1 MGGDEVPGC
10 HLPLAVH
17 PHQRA
22 VGLLALERDRPQ
34 PAMAV
39 PGQEPES
46 DHRQNP
52 RSMMI
57 VGGDSEEPKKMIGE
71 LGTAGLGVQVK
82 R

>member
-1 MGGDEVPGC
+1 
-10 HLPLAVH
+10 
-17 PHQRA
+17 
-22 VGLLALERDRPQ
+22 
-34 PAMAV
+34 MAV

-57 VGGDSEEPKKMIGE
+57 GGGDSEEPKKVIGE
-71 LGTAGLGVQVK
+71 LGAAGLGVQVK